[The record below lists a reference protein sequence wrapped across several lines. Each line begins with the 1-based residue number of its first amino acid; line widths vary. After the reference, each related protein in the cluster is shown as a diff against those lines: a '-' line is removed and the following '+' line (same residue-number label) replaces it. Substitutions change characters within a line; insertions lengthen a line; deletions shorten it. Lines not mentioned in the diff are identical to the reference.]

1 MNNKLNWVQSQ
12 AERQEIAR
20 LRERAY
26 KMTNKLNLPTD
37 KTYYDFIGTDGE
49 SAGIACFDSRGAAQ
63 KTLDELKEGGVTL
76 SHIVIAD
83 TTRAIQIIND
93 RAERN
98 YSFPM
103 DEGDSFFTCNA

>member
-1 MNNKLNWVQSQ
+1 MKN
-12 AERQEIAR
+12 E
-20 LRERAY
+20 
-26 KMTNKLNLPTD
+26 NKLNLPTD

-49 SAGIACFDSRGAAQ
+49 SAGIACFDSKDAAQ
-63 KTLDELKEGGVTL
+63 RTLDELKEGGVTL
-76 SHIVIAD
+76 SHIVIED

>member
-12 AERQEIAR
+12 AERQQIAQ
-20 LRERAY
+20 LRERVY
-26 KMTNKLNLPTD
+26 KMDNKLGLPTD

-49 SAGIACFDSRGAAQ
+49 SAGIACFDSRDAAQ

-76 SHIVIAD
+76 SHIIVVD
-83 TTRAIQIIND
+83 TQKAIETINERAN
-93 RAERN
+93 RN
-98 YSFPM
+98 FKFPM